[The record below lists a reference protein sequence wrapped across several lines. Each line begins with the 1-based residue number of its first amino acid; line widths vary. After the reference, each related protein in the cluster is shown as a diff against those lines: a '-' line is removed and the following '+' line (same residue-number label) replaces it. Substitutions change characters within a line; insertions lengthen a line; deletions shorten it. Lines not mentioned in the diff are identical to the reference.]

1 MDSGIRRNDDL
12 IRIALVT
19 HVCGQGIQVDR
30 IMSKP
35 DRYVGIDNDINGG
48 MTSIGKIIRDA
59 WVFELIDETET
70 CEGWNLAGI
79 DALLQ
84 KVNAEWDKY
93 GCMVSQLPEP
103 LAKRHHEIHA
113 PAIQKAKAAGWSG
126 EHETGDE
133 D

>member
-1 MDSGIRRNDDL
+1 
-12 IRIALVT
+12 
-19 HVCGQGIQVDR
+19 
-30 IMSKP
+30 MSKP
-35 DRYVGIDNDINGG
+35 DLYVGIDNDINGG

-59 WVFELIDETET
+59 WVFELVSETET

-93 GCMVSQLPEP
+93 GCMVSLLPEP
-103 LAKRHHEIHA
+103 LATRHREVHA
-113 PAIQKAKAAGWSG
+113 RALQKAKAAGWSG

-133 D
+133 EA